1 MGDFS
6 KALGATSVSWNR
18 GVANRKLTPPSIPA
32 QLVAIRA
39 RGQTQ
44 SEGSLRGVTKH
55 VSNRVELF
63 LKIGKCHFYSGGLH
77 GGLQGEGGLRLAA
90 GQVRLRPVLEWHGL
104 QE

>member
-1 MGDFS
+1 M
-6 KALGATSVSWNR
+6 SWKR
-18 GVANRKLTPPSIPA
+18 GVANRKLTPPYIPS
-32 QLVAIRA
+32 QLVAIHA

-55 VSNRVELF
+55 VSNRVKLF
-63 LKIGKCHFYSGGLH
+63 LMTGIAHFYSGGLH